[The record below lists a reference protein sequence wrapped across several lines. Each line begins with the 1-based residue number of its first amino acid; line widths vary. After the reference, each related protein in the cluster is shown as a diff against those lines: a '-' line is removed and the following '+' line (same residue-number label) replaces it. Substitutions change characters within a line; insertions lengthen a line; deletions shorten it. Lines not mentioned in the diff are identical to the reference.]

1 MIQRSLMTL
10 LALGALVLT
19 ACGGGSGAESGGDN
33 QADSAPDPKDVIA
46 RVNGETITAPQLEAQ
61 LQAMSQRG
69 QRASRQQ
76 ALQELVEL
84 ELMAQ
89 KASEQGLPD
98 QPEIA
103 AAIDRQRN
111 TLLAQHLVRSRMSDF
126 EVSDDKLKA
135 AYDERVEGMGGTE
148 YKARHIKV
156 DEEAKAKSLIEELD
170 GGADFATLAKE
181 NSNGPSASRGGD
193 LGWFTPDR
201 MVDPIA
207 SAVQE
212 LEPGNYAGEPIK
224 TKFGW
229 HVLMLEETREKEP
242 PKFEQMKSRLRN
254 ELVGKK
260 VQDYITSLRDEA
272 EVEITKDELKPGAGS
287 GGSGDNGSGDS
298 GSGDG
303 GSGGESSGSGY

>member
-10 LALGALVLT
+10 LALGALALT
-19 ACGGGSGAESGGDN
+19 ACGGESGTESGGDDK
-33 QADSAPDPKDVIA
+33 AASAPDPNNVIA
-46 RVNGETITAPQLEAQ
+46 RVNGEAITAPQLQAQ

-89 KASEQGLPD
+89 KAEEQGLPD
-98 QPEIA
+98 QAEIA
-103 AAIDRQRN
+103 AAIERQRN
-111 TLLAQHLVRSRMSDF
+111 TLLAQHLVRSQMSEF
-126 EVSDDKLKA
+126 EVSDEKLKS
-135 AYDERVEGMGGTE
+135 AYDKRVSDTGGTE

-156 DEEAKAKSLIEELD
+156 DKEAKAKSLIEELD
-170 GGADFATLAKE
+170 GGADFAELAKE
-181 NSNGPSASRGGD
+181 HSTGPSKSRGGD

-201 MVDPIA
+201 MVGPIA

-229 HVLMLEETREKEP
+229 HVLKLEDTRDKEP

-254 ELVGKK
+254 ELVGQK
-260 VQDYITSLRDEA
+260 VQDYITSLRDKA
-272 EVEITKDELKPGAGS
+272 EIEITEDELKSDAG
-287 GGSGDNGSGDS
+287 GGSGDGDAGESGAEDDS
-298 GSGDG
+298 
-303 GSGGESSGSGY
+303 GESSGDDA